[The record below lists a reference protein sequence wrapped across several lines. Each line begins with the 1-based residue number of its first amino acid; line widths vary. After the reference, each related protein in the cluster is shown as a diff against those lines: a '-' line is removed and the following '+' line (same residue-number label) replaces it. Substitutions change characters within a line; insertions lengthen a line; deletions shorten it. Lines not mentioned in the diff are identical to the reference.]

1 MGLKV
6 VSMISVDGE
15 YVTGVWRQ
23 PLVDRPFV
31 RAGFAKK
38 FLQID
43 RAVLTLLVMLKI
55 KLWGT
60 RGSIP
65 SPYTPQQVEDRVRSV
80 LTRFL
85 REGHTSVEDVD
96 PFLMGLPR
104 HEFGGFGG
112 NTACVEVS
120 AGANAQ
126 AFGVS
131 GAHFIIDAGSGLKN
145 LTPKLLAGPLGRGQ
159 GEAHLFF
166 THFHWDHIIGL
177 PFFVPLYIP
186 GNTIHLYAV
195 QKDLPQMMEDLF
207 KKPYFPVP
215 LKALAAK
222 IVFHELEP
230 RKPFTVPR
238 EGSVSAGS
246 GASANAVA
254 GTSTVAATV
263 TTADDSPLV
272 VTPYLMDH
280 PDPCWGYR
288 IEHGGKSAAY
298 CVDTEGTRIS
308 KLLLDQDWPM
318 YQNLDLM
325 IFDSQYTIEEAIE
338 KMNWGHS
345 AATIG
350 LDLALREHIRKVA
363 FVHHDP
369 MASDE
374 KIAAAEKQ
382 AREYC
387 HHQLIGLSKSG
398 VNPPHIEWAFARE
411 GDEFVL

>member
-1 MGLKV
+1 
-6 VSMISVDGE
+6 
-15 YVTGVWRQ
+15 
-23 PLVDRPFV
+23 
-31 RAGFAKK
+31 
-38 FLQID
+38 
-43 RAVLTLLVMLKI
+43 
-55 KLWGT
+55 
-60 RGSIP
+60 
-65 SPYTPQQVEDRVRSV
+65 VEDRVRTLLS
-80 LTRFL
+80 RFL
-85 REGHTSVEDVD
+85 REGHSSVEDID
-96 PFLMGLPR
+96 HFLMSLPR

-120 AGANAQ
+120 AGSTH
-126 AFGVS
+126 V
-131 GAHFIIDAGSGLKN
+131 IIDAGSGLKN
-145 LTPKLLAGPLGRGQ
+145 LTPQLMAGPLGRGQ
-159 GEAHLFF
+159 GEAHILF

-195 QKDLPQMMEDLF
+195 QEDLPKMMETLF

-215 LKALAAK
+215 LSALGAT
-222 IVFHELEP
+222 IVYHRLEP
-230 RKPFTVPR
+230 RKAFSIPA
-238 EGSVSAGS
+238 SASHAQTGS
-246 GASANAVA
+246 G
-254 GTSTVAATV
+254 
-263 TTADDSPLV
+263 DELKI
-272 VTPYLMDH
+272 TPYLMDH

-288 IEHGGKSAAY
+288 FDCVGKSAAY

-308 KLLLDQDWPM
+308 KLLLDQDFPM

-382 AREYC
+382 ARDYY
-387 HHQLIGLSKSG
+387 HHQVKALTNSG
-398 VNPPHIEWAFARE
+398 VRAPHVEWLFARE
-411 GDEFVL
+411 GDEFEV

>member
-1 MGLKV
+1 
-6 VSMISVDGE
+6 
-15 YVTGVWRQ
+15 
-23 PLVDRPFV
+23 
-31 RAGFAKK
+31 
-38 FLQID
+38 
-43 RAVLTLLVMLKI
+43 MLKI

-60 RGSIP
+60 RGSLP
-65 SPYTPQQVEDRVRSV
+65 SPYTPLQVEERIRSV

-85 REGHTSVEDVD
+85 REGHTAIEDVD
-96 PFLMGLPR
+96 HFLMGLPR

-120 AGANAQ
+120 TSALTGS
-126 AFGVS
+126 GSDVDS

-145 LTPKLLAGPLGRGQ
+145 LTPKLMSGPLGRGK
-159 GEAHLFF
+159 GETHIFF

-195 QKDLPQMMEDLF
+195 QKDLPQMMEMLF

-222 IVFHELEP
+222 IVYHELDP
-230 RKPFTVPR
+230 RKPFTIP
-238 EGSVSAGS
+238 
-246 GASANAVA
+246 NA
-254 GTSTVAATV
+254 GTGVN
-263 TTADDSPLV
+263 DSPLV
-272 VTPYLMDH
+272 VTPYQMDH

-288 IEHGGKSAAY
+288 IEYGGKAAAY

-308 KLLLDQDWPM
+308 KLLLDQDFPM

-382 AREYC
+382 ARDYY
-387 HHQLIGLSKSG
+387 HHQLKGLTKSG
-398 VNPPHIEWAFARE
+398 VRPPHVEWTFARE
-411 GDEFVL
+411 GDEFEL

>member
-1 MGLKV
+1 
-6 VSMISVDGE
+6 
-15 YVTGVWRQ
+15 
-23 PLVDRPFV
+23 
-31 RAGFAKK
+31 
-38 FLQID
+38 
-43 RAVLTLLVMLKI
+43 MLKI

-65 SPYTPQQVEDRVRSV
+65 SPYSPQQVEDRIRAV

-85 REGHTSVEDVD
+85 RDGHTSLGEVD
-96 PFLMGLPR
+96 EFLQGLPR

-112 NTACVEVS
+112 NTACVEVI
-120 AGANAQ
+120 AGAEVTADASSGHKPGGGTNAN
-126 AFGVS
+126 A

-145 LTPKLLAGPLGRGQ
+145 LTPKLMAGPLGRGQ
-159 GEAHLFF
+159 GEAHIFF

-195 QKDLPQMMEDLF
+195 QKDLPQMMETLF

-222 IVFHELEP
+222 IVFHELDP
-230 RKPFTVPR
+230 RKPFQVPVAGESGNTHAGANAGANAGAR
-238 EGSVSAGS
+238 TSAG
-246 GASANAVA
+246 A
-254 GTSTVAATV
+254 TTVA
-263 TTADDSPLV
+263 TTNDSPLV

-288 IEHGGKSAAY
+288 IEYGGKAAAY
-298 CVDTEGTRIS
+298 CVDTEGSRIS
-308 KLLLDQDWPM
+308 KLLLDQDFPM

-369 MASDE
+369 TASDS

-382 AREYC
+382 AREYY
-387 HHQLIGLSKSG
+387 HHQLKGLAKSG

>member
-1 MGLKV
+1 
-6 VSMISVDGE
+6 
-15 YVTGVWRQ
+15 
-23 PLVDRPFV
+23 
-31 RAGFAKK
+31 
-38 FLQID
+38 
-43 RAVLTLLVMLKI
+43 MLKI

-96 PFLMGLPR
+96 HFLMGLPR
-104 HEFGGFGG
+104 HQLGGFGG
-112 NTACVEVS
+112 NTACVEVTS
-120 AGANAQ
+120 G
-126 AFGVS
+126 GDG

-145 LTPKLLAGPLGRGQ
+145 LTPQLLAGPLGRGQ

-230 RKPFTVPR
+230 RKPFTIPNI
-238 EGSVSAGS
+238 GAVS
-246 GASANAVA
+246 
-254 GTSTVAATV
+254 
-263 TTADDSPLV
+263 DPKLDPLV

-382 AREYC
+382 ARDYC
-387 HHQLIGLSKSG
+387 HHQLIGLAKSG